1 VSSYIQSGMPTVESA
16 FGDESLL
23 ELSIVVAS
31 YNDWLALESCLGSIA
46 PQANGPRFEVVV
58 IDDGSDIPAPERIRQ
73 WARHFPL
80 TIVEQ
85 SHAGISAARNR
96 GIRASKGAVVLF
108 VDADCRLDPNC
119 LAALRSTIA
128 RFPQHNCFQLRLT
141 GSCSSV
147 VGRAEELRLVTFQE
161 HALQPD
167 GRIRYLNT
175 AGFAMR
181 RKRIGREAGVFDE
194 AALRGED
201 TLLLANLIEGDTLP
215 LFVPEAIVE
224 HAIPLSL
231 MECLRKDIRTAY
243 LEGRTYE
250 RIASTGVRIR
260 VTQRER
266 LRLLLSMWRTAN
278 RPSIGR
284 TAWFVLVGRQALQR
298 MISFGYNFLRVG
310 SERGL

>member
-1 VSSYIQSGMPTVESA
+1 
-16 FGDESLL
+16 
-23 ELSIVVAS
+23 
-31 YNDWLALESCLGSIA
+31 
-46 PQANGPRFEVVV
+46 
-58 IDDGSDIPAPERIRQ
+58 
-73 WARHFPL
+73 
-80 TIVEQ
+80 
-85 SHAGISAARNR
+85 
-96 GIRASKGAVVLF
+96 
-108 VDADCRLDPNC
+108 
-119 LAALRSTIA
+119 
-128 RFPQHNCFQLRLT
+128 
-141 GSCSSV
+141 
-147 VGRAEELRLVTFQE
+147 
-161 HALQPD
+161 
-167 GRIRYLNT
+167 
-175 AGFAMR
+175 
-181 RKRIGREAGVFDE
+181 VFDE

-260 VTQRER
+260 VTLRER

-310 SERGL
+310 SERCL

>member
-1 VSSYIQSGMPTVESA
+1 MGTPLPPNDCRAIARGDFRRSKSRHPGVQGRGGVVCGCRLQARPKLPGCPPFDDRSFPSA
-16 FGDESLL
+16 QLL
-23 ELSIVVAS
+23 SASADWELLQRGWKGGRA
-31 YNDWLALESCLGSIA
+31 
-46 PQANGPRFEVVV
+46 Q
-58 IDDGSDIPAPERIRQ
+58 
-73 WARHFPL
+73 ARH
-80 TIVEQ
+80 
-85 SHAGISAARNR
+85 
-96 GIRASKGAVVLF
+96 
-108 VDADCRLDPNC
+108 
-119 LAALRSTIA
+119 
-128 RFPQHNCFQLRLT
+128 
-141 GSCSSV
+141 
-147 VGRAEELRLVTFQE
+147 FQE